1 MKDFIPF
8 WLLKQYLIIGII
20 IVILAVLGATASG

>member
-20 IVILAVLGATASG
+20 IAIFAVIGAASAG

>member
-20 IVILAVLGATASG
+20 IVILAVIGAASAG